1 MSEKRDADMALKM
14 RQDDEDTM
22 NKEQERL
29 KKIQDEDEAILCMQ
43 ALCPGVETQIARD
56 NLEASSWNIMNA
68 IDKHQNACTL
78 NINFTLTESG
88 ERMQHSFTQDSEGM
102 EIIMYLNNY
111 KMLDDK
117 YYRLMKSGNGEGI
130 ITYLDLS

>member
-1 MSEKRDADMALKM
+1 MALKM
-14 RQDDEDTM
+14 RQEEEDTM
-22 NKEQERL
+22 KKEQERL

-43 ALCPGVETQIARD
+43 ALCPGVKTQIARD
-56 NLEASSWNIMNA
+56 NLEATSWDIMKA
-68 IDKHQNACTL
+68 IDRYQDSCNM
-78 NINFTLTESG
+78 NINFTLVESG
-88 ERMQHSFTQDSEGM
+88 EHLLHSFTQESEGM

-117 YYRLMKSGNGEGI
+117 YYRLMKQGNGEGI